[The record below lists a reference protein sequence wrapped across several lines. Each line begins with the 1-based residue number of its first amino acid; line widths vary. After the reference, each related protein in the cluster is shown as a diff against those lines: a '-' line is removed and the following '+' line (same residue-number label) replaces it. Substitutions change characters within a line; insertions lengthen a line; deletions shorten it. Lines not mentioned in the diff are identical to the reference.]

1 MQQPPSAI
9 SERLRAI
16 RRRVTVGVLATF
28 VAAWLAVAALG
39 KTGKST
45 ASSTPAPAT
54 TAPQSATDPYAQPYD
69 DGGGGLDDDGSGA
82 QPYDDGGQQG
92 FDDGGQQSGNG
103 GSQQPDNGAN
113 SPGPVTTQQS

>member
-69 DGGGGLDDDGSGA
+69 DGG
-82 QPYDDGGQQG
+82 QQG
-92 FDDGGQQSGNG
+92 FDDGGQQSDNGGSQQPDNG

>member
-39 KTGKST
+39 KTGKSN
-45 ASSTPAPAT
+45 ASPDPAT
-54 TAPQSATDPYAQPYD
+54 TAPQSTTDPYAQPYD
-69 DGGGGLDDDGSGA
+69 DGGGVYDDGSGQ
-82 QPYDDGGQQG
+82 QPYDDGAQQG
-92 FDDGGQQSGNG
+92 FDDGGGQQSGG
-103 GSQQPDNGAN
+103 GSPQQPNSGAT
-113 SPGPVTTQQS
+113 SPGPVQTQQS